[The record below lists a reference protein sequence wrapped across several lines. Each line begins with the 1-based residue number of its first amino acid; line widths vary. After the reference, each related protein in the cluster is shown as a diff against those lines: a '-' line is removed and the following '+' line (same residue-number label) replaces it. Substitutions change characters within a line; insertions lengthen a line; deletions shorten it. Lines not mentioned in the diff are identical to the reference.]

1 MRDGEEP
8 LFLLALL
15 QGECRRMLAVKL
27 LRGAGMQPDAIAG
40 RIGAPPFAVRQM
52 YQQVARYTERQLR
65 DMAQCCMDTEYQVKS
80 GRMALEGALEKTM
93 LQLLRIR
100 LEGKA

>member
-1 MRDGEEP
+1 MPPHAGGKAA
-8 LFLLALL
+8 LSFLSRLIL
-15 QGECRRMLAVKL
+15 C
-27 LRGAGMQPDAIAG
+27 AGK
-40 RIGAPPFAVRQM
+40 IGAPPFAVRQM

>member
-1 MRDGEEP
+1 
-8 LFLLALL
+8 
-15 QGECRRMLAVKL
+15 
-27 LRGAGMQPDAIAG
+27 
-40 RIGAPPFAVRQM
+40 M

>member
-1 MRDGEEP
+1 
-8 LFLLALL
+8 
-15 QGECRRMLAVKL
+15 MLAVKL

-40 RIGAPPFAVRQM
+40 KIGAPPFAVWQM